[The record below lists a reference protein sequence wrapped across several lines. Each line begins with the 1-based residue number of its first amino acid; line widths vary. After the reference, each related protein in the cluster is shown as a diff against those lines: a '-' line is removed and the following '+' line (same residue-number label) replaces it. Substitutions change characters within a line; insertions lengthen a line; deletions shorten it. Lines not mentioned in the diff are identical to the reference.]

1 MKYMILIYGSREAW
15 ESQGEAGLASVMKA
29 HDALHDEI
37 TASGEFVETNELD
50 TRQARVVRTRKG
62 VPTVTDGP
70 FTEAKEIVAGY
81 YILDV
86 ADIDRAT
93 EIASRIVEAEFAPV
107 EVRLINEAPPEH

>member
-81 YILDV
+81 YIVDC
-86 ADIDRAT
+86 ASMDRAVELAGRLT
-93 EIASRIVEAEFAPV
+93 EAEFAPI
-107 EVRLINEAPPEH
+107 EVRALGE